1 MNLRQ
6 EVSKIL
12 VGRGFRRKD
21 RMHLLQVDKDFYYWV
36 DTGPLEK
43 RSDIAPFVG
52 IRHDGVETLFAEFL
66 GVPKDDSSGTVGAN
80 VGYVLQE
87 GYLSWGPSSEPK
99 EVLNKI
105 DEALERYKP
114 FISLGKLMGA
124 WDVAAIADPNRP
136 YREIVILV
144 IQEDY
149 EGALNRLEAARKIF
163 CKEADE
169 ICEQF
174 KGFEERVLNYMKSEI
189 KDRKSEYLE

>member
-87 GYLSWGPSSEPK
+87 GYLSWDPSSEPK

-149 EGALNRLEAARKIF
+149 EGALNRLEAAAKFSARRPMKF
-163 CKEADE
+163 GTVQK
-169 ICEQF
+169 
-174 KGFEERVLNYMKSEI
+174 VLRNVCLTYMKSEI
-189 KDRKSEYLE
+189 KDRKASI